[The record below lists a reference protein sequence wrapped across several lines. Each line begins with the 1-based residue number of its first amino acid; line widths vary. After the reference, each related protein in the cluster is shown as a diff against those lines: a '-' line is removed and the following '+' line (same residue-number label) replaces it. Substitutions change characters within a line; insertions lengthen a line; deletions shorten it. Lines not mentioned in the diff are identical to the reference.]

1 MSEAS
6 TAKKIDLSTLSGSVG
21 HEVGVSDWIEITQDR
36 INQFADATDDHQ
48 WIHVDAARAAAE
60 SPAKTTIAHGF
71 LTLSLVPVL
80 LRRTLELPRLRMS
93 INYGVNKVRF
103 ITQVPAGS
111 NIRARFMPSAV
122 QDTDDSGVQVIWN
135 VTIEREG
142 GEKPCAVVEWIT
154 RYYPL

>member
-1 MSEAS
+1 M
-6 TAKKIDLSTLSGSVG
+6 IDLNLSALSERVG
-21 HEVGVSDWIEITQDR
+21 HELGVSDWFEITQER

-60 SPAKTTIAHGF
+60 SPSKVTIAHGF
-71 LTLSLVPVL
+71 LTLSLAPVL
-80 LRRTLELPRLRMS
+80 LRRTLRFPPMRMS

-103 ITQVPAGS
+103 ITQVPVGS
-111 NIRARFMPSAV
+111 KIRARFTPSAV
-122 QDTDDSGVQVIWN
+122 KDTGDSGVQVIWN

-154 RYYPL
+154 RYYPI

>member
-1 MSEAS
+1 M
-6 TAKKIDLSTLSGSVG
+6 IDILDLITLKDRQG
-21 HEVGVSDWIEITQDR
+21 HEIGVSDWIEVTQER

-48 WIHVDAARAAAE
+48 WIHVDVARAAAE

-80 LRRTLELPRLRMS
+80 LRRTLTLPPMRMS

-111 NIRARFMPSAV
+111 RIRARFVPASV
-122 QDTDDSGVQVIWN
+122 KDTDDSGIQVIWN
-135 VTIEREG
+135 ITMEREG

-154 RYYPL
+154 RYYPRI